1 MNLLP
6 GSEQSHSMAQNWLKT
21 CLESHTQCAK
31 PRGDFMPTRL
41 LEIEHFHD
49 QTYPRLRLRETFGR
63 EFAPYAALSYCWG
76 GEQPIT
82 TTSQNINQH
91 LIRINYTGLPK
102 TIQDAITVASRL
114 GLRYLWVDS
123 LCIIQN
129 DRQDKTF
136 EIGQMPSIY
145 SQARVTISASRASN
159 VQEGFLQSRRQLN
172 KDSPYPILEFS
183 YCCQNGERGSI
194 RLVPEVKEGSM
205 EPLSKRGWALQ
216 ERLLSSRVIEYG
228 SLQTR
233 WICMHE
239 DGTQTDGLRLGVE
252 NESGRS
258 DMIFRK
264 ALDVISF
271 WGSSFSDA
279 SGISGIQRWKSILAR
294 YTKLTLTLPTDR
306 LPAISGVAMGFS
318 RILADEYCA
327 GLWKSALIAEL
338 FWILDGDEKLLLRRP
353 RVYQAPSWSWAAIN
367 DPITFLPEE
376 PFDLIDPQF
385 SVLSVDIQPVKS
397 DLDQYDAKFGA
408 VESGK
413 LVLTGK
419 LKAARWM
426 HPHDPSK
433 LSQWKVLRRPND
445 RDSDSYL
452 RIKVRPDAIEEEF
465 STADADHIPVFLL
478 KIIERRSQPDVV
490 VQSRPPMGLML
501 RRNNELEYT
510 RLGVFEFLLMRKDIY
525 DFKAEFDRYQEQVAW
540 LNDCETQTITIV

>member
-1 MNLLP
+1 
-6 GSEQSHSMAQNWLKT
+6 
-21 CLESHTQCAK
+21 
-31 PRGDFMPTRL
+31 MPTRL
-41 LEIEHFHD
+41 LEIEHFHA